1 MFDLTT
7 ALVALAGLLIRY
19 GLPILFMGVTVWLLR
34 RLDARWQAEA
44 RGTPVAAPPVM
55 AGPACWQVNG
65 CAPDRRAE
73 CPAFLNAATPCWQVF
88 RDHNGNLRAGCL
100 VCEFFRAAPA
110 PVRVAPHH
118 TVAR

>member
-7 ALVALAGLLIRY
+7 ALLALAGLLIRY
-19 GLPILFMGVTVWLLR
+19 GLPILFMGATVWLLR

-110 PVRVAPHH
+110 PVRVATHH
-118 TVAR
+118 PVAR